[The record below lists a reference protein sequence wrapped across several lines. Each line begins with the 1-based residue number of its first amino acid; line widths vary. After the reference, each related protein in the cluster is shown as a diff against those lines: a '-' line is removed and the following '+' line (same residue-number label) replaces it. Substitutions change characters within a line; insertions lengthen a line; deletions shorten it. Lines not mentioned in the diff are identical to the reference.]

1 MSSTE
6 TAVRLEQ
13 ARTALHQLMTG
24 RHVVS
29 LSDPTGRR
37 LEFSQAN
44 RKDLEEYIR
53 SLEASQ
59 LGTRRGPLGV
69 TW

>member
-24 RHVVS
+24 QQMVS
-29 LSDPTGRR
+29 LTDPTGRR
-37 LEFSQAN
+37 VEFSRAN
-44 RKDLEEYIR
+44 RADLEEYIR
-53 SLEASQ
+53 SLEAAQ
-59 LGTRRGPLGV
+59 LGARRGPLGV

>member
-6 TAVRLEQ
+6 TAARIEQ

-24 RHVVS
+24 QQVVS
-29 LSDPTGRR
+29 VTDPTGRR
-37 LEFSQAN
+37 LEFSAAT

-53 SLEASQ
+53 TLEASQ
-59 LGTRRGPLGV
+59 LGARRGPYGV